1 MADGAA
7 GDLDDVS
14 SSPDV
19 ESLHN
24 SVIDIDSDDVLKF
37 RGTVKEIGRM
47 HDLIREYTHAEI
59 IRAATMMEGAVEV
72 SYDDDGVGVC
82 VDTHYEKLAAL
93 WGGDSIDLFSPM
105 DALSWPLGSSQH
117 DADAID
123 GAIASIIDGLPKKG
137 VVWSAAAAGS
147 SPLMYAIRE
156 QHGARTIEAL
166 CKRGARFA
174 GTEYDAAMRELVL
187 VAHTQIMD
195 AVLDGLGRNGSQF
208 ILSSF
213 SVDQASNDMGTAL
226 HVCCSIASTDNDLFD
241 KIKIL
246 LSHGV
251 DPGRLTKVSKSRAAD
266 MLMSRAKG
274 VMVGSD
280 IERELM
286 ECARYLTT
294 AEAGPIRR
302 EVYRSMKKESGGKSK
317 RARFNGAARHLL
329 PQPRVSPSKLR
340 RWRDGSRL
348 R

>member
-1 MADGAA
+1 M
-7 GDLDDVS
+7 
-14 SSPDV
+14 

-24 SVIDIDSDDVLKF
+24 SIIDIDSDDVLKF

-59 IRAATMMEGAVEV
+59 IRAANMMEGALEAR
-72 SYDDDGVGVC
+72 YDDGVGGC

-93 WGGDSIDLFSPM
+93 WGGESIDLFSPM

-123 GAIASIIDGLPKKG
+123 GAIASIIDGLPEKG
-137 VVWSAAAAGS
+137 VVWGRVSAAAAGS

-213 SVDQASNDMGTAL
+213 SVDQDSNDMGTAL

-251 DPGRLTKVSKSRAAD
+251 GPGRLTTVSNLRAAD
-266 MLMSRAKG
+266 MLMSRAKR

-286 ECARYLTT
+286 ECARYL
-294 AEAGPIRR
+294 ANGGAGPIRR
-302 EVYRSMKKESGGKSK
+302 EVYRGGNSK
-317 RARFNGAARHLL
+317 RARFTGAARHLL

-340 RWRDGSRL
+340 RWRDGFGNYRIANEGTGPSRHNL
-348 R
+348 RKGAK